1 MTQKTITGLNNIIQS
16 VSTLVRDKKRFV
28 LEMARYF
35 AKFIVPRHFT
45 NTAPAIYNYKPLSP
59 KYALQK
65 AKKNPGKPM
74 LVATG
79 RLRKEAKAG
88 VRVRRRAGKALV
100 QMVFP
105 KYGSYQIEDGRDFT
119 KLSPKDKRDII
130 RAAFKAYRE
139 ERRKN
144 ARGRLR

>member
-1 MTQKTITGLNNIIQS
+1 MTQKTITGLNNIIAA
-16 VSTLVRDKKRFV
+16 VSQIVRDKRAFV
-28 LEMARYF
+28 INMARYF

-45 NTAPAIYNYKPLSP
+45 ITAPGSYGYKPLSP
-59 KYALQK
+59 KYAKYK
-65 AKKNPGKPM
+65 AKKYPGKPM

-79 RLRKEAKAG
+79 RLRREARTG
-88 VRVRRRAGKALV
+88 VRVRMRDKKALV

-130 RAAFKAYRE
+130 RAAFRAYKE
-139 ERRKN
+139 ERKKN
-144 ARGRLR
+144 ARGRIR